1 MKLRKFVTAGVAL
14 CAFVSIAACS
24 DDGGSSDPTTTT
36 TTTTTTDAGPSG
48 SSGAVSADGLTDP
61 KKPPTAAALN
71 TMLVTALN
79 PDIPNTEK
87 TELVEGS
94 DADPEIFDKLIAGMK
109 ANPDVTYEIVAPV
122 RPAGANQAKAN
133 VKINF
138 PDQPQTQVEALIA
151 YNEGR
156 WKLSKTTVCLLLSGA
171 NEKSPMCPAT
181 S

>member
-1 MKLRKFVTAGVAL
+1 MTAGVAL

-24 DDGGSSDPTTTT
+24 DDGGSDDPTTTT
-36 TTTTTTDAGPSG
+36 TTSTTTDAGPSG
-48 SSGAVSADGLTDP
+48 STSPDGLTDP

-71 TMLVTALN
+71 TMLETALN
-79 PDIPNTEK
+79 PDIPNTDK

>member
-24 DDGGSSDPTTTT
+24 DDGGSDDPTTTT
-36 TTTTTTDAGPSG
+36 TTTSVADPN
-48 SSGAVSADGLTDP
+48 SSASPGDGGGLTDP

>member
-24 DDGGSSDPTTTT
+24 DDGGSDDPTTTT
-36 TTTTTTDAGPSG
+36 TTTSVADPSG
-48 SSGAVSADGLTDP
+48 STAPGGLTDP

-71 TMLVTALN
+71 DMLTVALDPN
-79 PDIPNTEK
+79 IPNTEK

>member
-1 MKLRKFVTAGVAL
+1 LKLRKFVTAGVAL

-24 DDGGSSDPTTTT
+24 DDGGSDEPTTTT
-36 TTTTTTDAGPSG
+36 TTTTVADPSG
-48 SSGAVSADGLTDP
+48 STSVGGNKDLTDP

-71 TMLVTALN
+71 TMLVTALD
-79 PDIPNTEK
+79 PKIPNTEK

-151 YNEGR
+151 FNEGR

>member
-24 DDGGSSDPTTTT
+24 DDGGSDDPTTTT
-36 TTTTTTDAGPSG
+36 TTSTTTDAGPSG
-48 SSGAVSADGLTDP
+48 STSPGDLTDP

-71 TMLVTALN
+71 TMLETALD
-79 PDIPNTEK
+79 PKIPNTEK

>member
-24 DDGGSSDPTTTT
+24 DDGGSDDPTTTT
-36 TTTTTTDAGPSG
+36 TTTTTTDTGPSG
-48 SSGAVSADGLTDP
+48 STAPGEPDLTDP

-71 TMLVTALN
+71 DMLTVALDPN
-79 PDIPNTEK
+79 IPNTEK

>member
-24 DDGGSSDPTTTT
+24 DDGGGDDPTTTT
-36 TTTTTTDAGPSG
+36 TTTTEAGPSG
-48 SSGAVSADGLTDP
+48 STSPGGGVTDP

-71 TMLVTALN
+71 DMLTVALDPN
-79 PDIPNTEK
+79 LPNTEK
-87 TELVEGS
+87 TELIEGS

-122 RPAGANQAKAN
+122 RPAGTNQAKAN

-138 PDQPQTQVEALIA
+138 PDQPPTQVEALIV

>member
-24 DDGGSSDPTTTT
+24 DDGGSDDPTPTTTT
-36 TTTTTTDAGPSG
+36 TTTDTG
-48 SSGAVSADGLTDP
+48 SSGSTAAPGVDPVLTDP

-71 TMLVTALN
+71 DMLTVALDPN
-79 PDIPNTEK
+79 IPNTEK

>member
-24 DDGGSSDPTTTT
+24 DDGGSDDPTTTT
-36 TTTTTTDAGPSG
+36 TTTSVADPN
-48 SSGAVSADGLTDP
+48 SSASPGDGGGLTDP

-71 TMLVTALN
+71 TMLETALN

>member
-24 DDGGSSDPTTTT
+24 DDGGSDDPTTTT
-36 TTTTTTDAGPSG
+36 TTSTTTDAGPSG
-48 SSGAVSADGLTDP
+48 STSPDGLTDP

-71 TMLVTALN
+71 TMLETALN
-79 PDIPNTEK
+79 PDIPNTDK